1 VRHRHL
7 CGNTLNY
14 QFGEN
19 DMAQTTAQSTRALRV
34 VLDPRGQPTATVNPS
49 PLASRLDTLQGKTVY
64 MVDIGFGGGY
74 EFLEEAAAWLHRN
87 IPSIKIEL
95 RHKRGNMFLDDPE
108 LWAEVKA
115 KGDAVIFGVGG

>member
-1 VRHRHL
+1 
-7 CGNTLNY
+7 
-14 QFGEN
+14 
-19 DMAQTTAQSTRALRV
+19 MAQTTAQSRTSRTLT
-34 VLDPRGQPTATVNPS
+34 VLDPRGQPTAVVQPAA
-49 PLASRLDTLQGKTVY
+49 LAPRLDTLQGKTVY

-74 EFLEEAAAWLHRN
+74 DFLEEGAGWLYRN

-108 LWAEVKA
+108 LWVEIKD

>member
-1 VRHRHL
+1 
-7 CGNTLNY
+7 
-14 QFGEN
+14 
-19 DMAQTTAQSTRALRV
+19 MAQTTAQPRTSRTLT
-34 VLDPRGQPTATVNPS
+34 VLDPRGQPTAAVQPS
-49 PLASRLDTLQGKTVY
+49 ALADRLDTLQGKTVY

-74 EFLEEAAAWLHRN
+74 DFLEAAAGWMYRN

-108 LWAEVKA
+108 LWVEIKD